1 MTSRPPA
8 SPRFLIVAC
17 GWLALTLSAAGCKQG
32 EGDRCEQ
39 DSDCQSGLVC
49 RDIIMGS
56 GACRS
61 PNAAPTSGT
70 GGTTVT
76 TGTGGSGVAV
86 DAEADTA
93 TSDAPVDALTD
104 APVD

>member
-61 PNAAPTSGT
+61 PNATPTSGT
-70 GGTTVT
+70 GGTTVA
-76 TGTGGSGVAV
+76 TGTGGSDGAV
-86 DAEADTA
+86 DAEADATSDTA
-93 TSDAPVDALTD
+93 TSDALVD